1 MVWQGATDA
10 AVAVTR
16 GEGSTGAPE
25 GAFARAT
32 GGMAAERI
40 VLYPGSF
47 DPVTN
52 GHVDVI
58 RRAARLFDR
67 VIVAVGVNT
76 GKEPLFSVAERMAH
90 LRQVCAGIGVV
101 EVSSFGGLLTAAVRD
116 FGAVAVIRGLRAVSD
131 FEYEF
136 QMALMN
142 RELSP
147 QCETVFLM
155 PSPAYSFVSSTM
167 IREIVRL
174 GGDVSP
180 FVPLEISDEV
190 YRRIRGAS

>member
-1 MVWQGATDA
+1 MAT
-10 AVAVTR
+10 
-16 GEGSTGAPE
+16 
-25 GAFARAT
+25 
-32 GGMAAERI
+32 ERI
-40 VLYPGSF
+40 GLYPGSF

-67 VIVAVGVNT
+67 VIVAVGVNSSKGCVFT
-76 GKEPLFSVAERMAH
+76 VAERLEH
-90 LRQVCAGIGVV
+90 LQCVCAGIPGV
-101 EVSSFGGLLTAAVRD
+101 EVSSFKGLLLGAVRD
-116 FGAVAVIRGLRAVSD
+116 LGAVAVIRGLRAVSD

-167 IREIVRL
+167 IREIARL

-180 FVPLEISDEV
+180 FVPAEICAAV
-190 YRRIRGAS
+190 LGRIREVS